1 MTGTKI
7 ISAAM
12 RELAATIQSDDGI
25 ANAACYEAAERLDE
39 QDGRIKQLESAISET
54 LNENAHLADGD
65 VCTLI
70 RLKRVIHGEPKPLT
84 DEQLHFQRFAD

>member
-1 MTGTKI
+1 MTETKI

-12 RELAATIQSDDGI
+12 RELAATIQSDDGV
-25 ANAACYEAAERLDE
+25 ANAACYEAAERIDD
-39 QDGRIKQLESAISET
+39 QDRRIKQLESAISET
-54 LNENAHLADGD
+54 LNDNAHLADGD

-70 RLKRVIHGEPKPLT
+70 KLKRVIHGEPKSLT

>member
-1 MTGTKI
+1 MTETKI

-12 RELAATIQSDDGI
+12 RELAATIQSDDGV
-25 ANAACYEAAERLDE
+25 ANAACHEAAERLDD
-39 QDGRIKQLESAISET
+39 QDSRIKQLESAISEV
-54 LNENAHLADGD
+54 LNDNAHLADGD

-70 RLKRVIHGEPKPLT
+70 KLKRVIHGEPKPLT